1 MEIAQYFVQI
11 LGPVGISLYICL
23 KIMKNQQEQ
32 NETLLNFML
41 DQIRKQTEILDV
53 IKQDMIILKEEIK
66 TIKEQ
71 EELK

>member
-1 MEIAQYFVQI
+1 MEFAQFLVETF
-11 LGPVGISLYICL
+11 GPVGICL
-23 KIMKNQQEQ
+23 VTCVAVMKQQQNQ

-53 IKQDMIILKEEIK
+53 IKQDMIVLKEEIK

-71 EELK
+71 EELT